1 MKKLLQTSGLR
12 FRGEDVLGVLM
23 NSGVLRTVIKFKSFQ
38 FDLNPS
44 KGKNTGCSIVRGGN
58 DFMVC
63 AAHFSSCL
71 LH

>member
-58 DFMVC
+58 AFMVC